1 MERKNVE
8 LTIDKIIVDRL
19 EKANLE
25 VVNDGTLTVALD
37 SEITEELKLEG
48 YVRDL
53 VRGIQNLRK
62 ETGLAVTDRINLVL
76 SGCDELNKA
85 FTNFAEY
92 ISNETLADNI
102 EWADKDNSFTAIEA
116 DDKVWSAKLEKV

>member
-1 MERKNVE
+1 M
-8 LTIDKIIVDRL
+8 
-19 EKANLE
+19 
-25 VVNDGTLTVALD
+25 TVALD

-102 EWADKDNSFTAIEA
+102 DWQEKSDSSFTEIEA
-116 DDKVWSAKLEKV
+116 DDKTWSAKLEKV